1 MAEQVTLDEK
11 IAYLAS
17 GRAFPDRP
25 DRVETIETHFAWVF
39 LSPQFVYKL
48 KKPIRFGLIDF
59 REREARHAYC
69 ELEVTLN
76 RRLAEAVYQRVV
88 PLLATGGDIVLGN
101 DGAGE
106 TVDWLVEMRRLP
118 DNATLAD
125 ASRGSPPTDEV
136 LARIAEK
143 LIDFYARTPAA
154 PWDGPAYVEAVRR
167 SSAGTADDALA
178 AGGEACGLP
187 TAAVQRIATRQLEF
201 VERHQELLAERAA
214 GGRVVDAHGDLR
226 AEHVFLTEPLQI
238 IDCLEFSVAL
248 RWLDAA
254 EEVSFLALDC
264 DRLGLGAA
272 GERLLA
278 LYQRLADDPVPEP
291 LLLFYGS
298 RRALARAVLAAWRV
312 PEASYDA
319 VAWRDRARWYL
330 DTCDKSISAACRR

>member
-1 MAEQVTLDEK
+1 VTESVSLAEK
-11 IAYLAS
+11 IEYLTS

-39 LSPQFVYKL
+39 LSPQYAYKL

-59 REREARHAYC
+59 RELEARHAYC

-88 PLLATGGDIVLGN
+88 PLVGTASDIVLGD
-101 DGAGE
+101 DGGGE

-125 ASRGSPPTDEV
+125 ASRGSLPTEDV
-136 LARIAEK
+136 LARIAQK
-143 LIDFYARTPAA
+143 LIAFYARTPPA

-167 SSAGTADDALA
+167 SSASIADDALA

-187 TAAVQRIATRQLEF
+187 PHAVRRVAALQLEF
-201 VERHQELLAERAA
+201 IAAHQELLARRAA
-214 GGRVVDAHGDLR
+214 EGRVVDAHGDLR

-264 DRLGLGAA
+264 DRLGLGTA

-278 LYQRLADDPVPEP
+278 LYRRLADDAVPEP
-291 LLLFYGS
+291 LLLFYRS
-298 RRALARAVLAAWRV
+298 RRALSRAVLAAWRV
-312 PEASYDA
+312 PEPSSDA
-319 VAWRDRARWYL
+319 AAWRDRARWYL
-330 DTCDKSISAACRR
+330 DACEKSITAASRE